1 MKKLLEMRNMDKS
14 FPGVHALDHVDFDLN
29 SGEVHVLLGENGAG
43 KSTLIN
49 ILAGIYQ
56 ADSGEIRID
65 GEPVE
70 INGVRD
76 SLEHGISVVHQE
88 LVLALNMTVA
98 ENIYLNREK
107 QTKLGV
113 IRDSEIVQDAR
124 ELLEKI
130 ELDINPKTVT
140 GKLNIAQQQ
149 MVEIARA
156 LSVWSRILVLD
167 EPTAALTRDETEKLF
182 RVIRTLRDEGVGI
195 IYISHRMEEIFRIAN
210 RVTVMRDGKY
220 IATRE
225 ISQTDDAE
233 LLTLMVGRKIENYY
247 THEKCSEDEII
258 FEAKDVCTATK
269 LKNVDMYVRKKE
281 ILGIA
286 GIVGAGRTE
295 LVRAIFGID
304 PLSKGELFF
313 ENKPLRIKSVG
324 DAIDAGIALVPEN
337 RKEEGLILFQSIK
350 FNATIC
356 VLKEF
361 IKRGRTDDRREKE
374 IVDEY
379 GKKMKLK
386 AASYL
391 QPVVSLSGGNQQK
404 VVLGKW
410 LATKPKMLILD
421 EPTRGIDVGA
431 KAEIYEMLDQLVHE
445 GISVIIVSSDMEEI
459 INLSDRTYVMYDGR
473 IMADLTGDDI
483 TQEKIM
489 YYATGG
495 NRDEDK

>member
-1 MKKLLEMRNMDKS
+1 MKKLLEMQNIDKS

-29 SGEVHVLLGENGAG
+29 YGEVHVLLGENGAG

-49 ILAGIYQ
+49 ILAGIYK
-56 ADSGEIRID
+56 ADSGEIRLD
-65 GEPVE
+65 GENVN
-70 INGVRD
+70 INSVAD
-76 SLEHGISVVHQE
+76 SLGHGISVVHQE

-107 QTKLGV
+107 HSKLGV
-113 IRDSEIVQDAR
+113 IRDFDIIQDAR
-124 ELLEKI
+124 ELLRKI
-130 ELDINPKTVT
+130 ELDINPKMIT

-156 LSVWSRILVLD
+156 LSFKSKILVLD

-182 RVIRTLRDEGVGI
+182 KVIRTLRSEGVGI
-195 IYISHRMEEIFRIAN
+195 IYISHRMEEIFQIAN

-220 IATRE
+220 IATRNIE
-225 ISQTDDAE
+225 ETNEAE

-247 THEKCSEDEII
+247 MHTPCFQSEKL
-258 FEAKDVCTATK
+258 FEANNFCTFSKLKDVS
-269 LKNVDMYVRKKE
+269 MYVRKNE

-304 PLSKGELFF
+304 ELTNGEMFF
-313 ENKPLRIKSVG
+313 DGKPLKIRGVE
-324 DAIDAGIALVPEN
+324 DAIHAGIALVPEN
-337 RKEEGLILFQSIK
+337 RKEEGLILFQSIG

-356 VLKEF
+356 VLNEF
-361 IKRGRTDDRREKE
+361 IKKGRTDYKKEKG
-374 IVDEY
+374 IVDKY
-379 GKKMKLK
+379 AKKMKLK

-391 QPVVSLSGGNQQK
+391 QPVLSLSGGNQQK

-445 GISVIIVSSDMEEI
+445 GISVVIVSSDMEEI

-473 IMADLTGDDI
+473 IMADLSGDDI

-495 NRDEDK
+495 TQS